1 MADNTE
7 TTFSIT
13 DSILGS
19 IKQMI
24 GLPTDYEVFN
34 PNVIYLINTYL
45 NVLNQQGVGQNGF
58 AITGEAQTWAQFLG
72 EDKAKFAMAIDY
84 VYVRTKRIFDP
95 SSSSAVMQALKE
107 ESDEL
112 GWRMNVEAYK
122 GVVAYEDEQ

>member
-58 AITGEAQTWAQFLG
+58 TITGETQTWAQFLG
-72 EDKAKFAMAIDY
+72 EDKDKFAMAIDY